1 MEALKKLSTI
11 IMTIIGIMLIYYFA
25 KLFLI
30 VIDFLL
36 LPAFVLLGVA
46 TVVLIIK
53 NEYKF

>member
-1 MEALKKLSTI
+1 MEALKKLSNI

-36 LPAFVLLGVA
+36 FPAFMLLGVA
-46 TVVLIIK
+46 TIVLIIK
-53 NEYKF
+53 NEYRF